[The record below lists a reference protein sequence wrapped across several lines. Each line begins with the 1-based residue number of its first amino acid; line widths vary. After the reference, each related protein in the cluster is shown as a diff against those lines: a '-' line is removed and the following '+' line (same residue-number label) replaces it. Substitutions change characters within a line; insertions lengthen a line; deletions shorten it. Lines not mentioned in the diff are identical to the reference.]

1 MGTRKVEQGSAG
13 RNVAANVKAHRENL
27 RLSLQDLSVRMGSVG
42 RPILASGLSKIE
54 QGDRRVDV
62 DDLVALATALETTP
76 ARMLASE
83 SDVPALDV
91 TPEQQER
98 LEAAERAVRAAEA
111 AGWARVDVWDY
122 LDLRD
127 TMQKLAQTFKRGR
140 KNVQH

>member
-1 MGTRKVEQGSAG
+1 M
-13 RNVAANVKAHRENL
+13 NVAANVKAHREDL
-27 RLSLQDLSVRMGSVG
+27 RLSLQDLSARMGSVG

-83 SDVPALDV
+83 SDVSAFGA

-122 LDLRD
+122 IDLRD
-127 TMQKLAQTFKRGR
+127 AMQKLAQTFKRGR
-140 KNVQH
+140 KHVQR